1 MKNLI
6 AACLFLSSACAAPL
20 KESSPQLSSPMT
32 ASTPTSSTSAL
43 APSLTVSGNP
53 QIFTLKNGLT
63 VIVEEDH
70 HAPVASVQAWCC
82 TGSIDEGK
90 WLGAGLS
97 HILEHMLFKGT
108 GTRPPGKIAEE
119 IQGQGGYLNAYT
131 SFDRTVFWTD
141 IPAAGVSKALDVF
154 SDAVM
159 NASLPPEEYKKE
171 QEVIRREFAMGD
183 DDPDRKSS
191 ELLFTTA
198 FQVSPYRY
206 PIIGYRE
213 VYDQLTREDVMEYF
227 KKRYVPNNLCFVI
240 VGDVDATVVH
250 QQLDTFF
257 EKYPRKALE
266 PVLVQKEPA
275 QLGMKVARKTFP
287 TELSRVS
294 LAWKAPG
301 VTHPKAP
308 ALEVLGNILGSGH
321 SSILNQEIREKKQLV
336 YQIGAGFY
344 GLNASEGLLYVNAI
358 AAPEKRETAETET
371 LAELDKVVELGV
383 TQQQLEKAKK
393 SLLADQLHT
402 LTTVHGRAQD
412 YGSNWL
418 ETGNPIFGK
427 EYLAA
432 IQRVTLNDVNQVA
445 KQFLVREHLT
455 ITSLDPESTLSK
467 DDQKKNSSPKIEQRE
482 VKKIV
487 LPNGLRLL
495 LCEDH
500 RLPLVSIMGM
510 FRGGLLAENANNNG
524 VTDLLASTL
533 IKGTKNRNAQNIA
546 DTIEQV
552 GGSIGAS
559 AGNNSFSVSVGVMK
573 PDFALGLNLLAE
585 VLTEAT
591 FPVEEIEHEKMA
603 QLAAIQAEDD
613 QLLAVTQRLLKEKLY
628 GAHPYSRRILGTKET
643 VPALNRE
650 LVEEFYKKLTV
661 GKNGVVAIFGDINA
675 EEVVKVATQAFEK
688 MPAGELALQN
698 PPNPTSLR
706 TAINASKA
714 EPKEQAV
721 VVKGFLTAPI
731 TSPDRPALELIDA
744 ACSDLG
750 SRFFLRI
757 REKQSLAYYVGAS
770 SSMGLAPGAFVFY
783 MGTDPT
789 KLEHAQHEFDDEI
802 QNVAKNGLTQEEL
815 ATAQQKLLG
824 ADAMAIQSN
833 AGLMLRCASEELV
846 GLGFDHYLHRADEIK
861 DVTLEKLNAVI
872 KKYIDTPG
880 SVEAIVAPAAALKDP
895 SVPIPVK

>member
-1 MKNLI
+1 MKTI
-6 AACLFLSSACAAPL
+6 ITACLLVSTAWTAVVKEPSSQPPSSMPSQSSA
-20 KESSPQLSSPMT
+20 
-32 ASTPTSSTSAL
+32 PTT
-43 APSLTVSGNP
+43 PSLLTISGNP
-53 QIFTLKNGLT
+53 QVFTLKNGLT

-70 HAPVASVQAWCC
+70 HAPVASVQVWCC
-82 TGSIDEGK
+82 TGSVDEAK
-90 WLGAGLS
+90 LLGAGLS

-108 GTRPPGKIAEE
+108 ATRPPGKIAEE

-141 IPAAGVSKALDVF
+141 IPAPGVSKALDVF
-154 SDAVM
+154 ADAVM
-159 NASLPPEEYKKE
+159 NAALPPDEYVKE

-191 ELLFTTA
+191 ELLFATA
-198 FQVSPYRY
+198 FQVSPYRH
-206 PIIGYRE
+206 PVIGYRE

-227 KKRYVPNNLCFVI
+227 KKRYVPNNLCFVV
-240 VGDVDATVVH
+240 VGDVDAATVH
-250 QQLDTFF
+250 QQLASFF

-266 PVLVQKEPA
+266 PVLVEKEPA

-287 TELSRVS
+287 TELSRLN

-301 VTHPKAP
+301 VTDPKAP
-308 ALEVLGNILGSGH
+308 VLEVLGNILGAGN
-321 SSILNQEIREKKQLV
+321 SSILNQEVREKKQLV

-344 GLNASEGLLYVNAI
+344 GLNANEGLLYVSAM
-358 AAPEKRETAETET
+358 AAPEKREAAE
-371 LAELDKVVELGV
+371 AEILSQLDNVVQHGV
-383 TQQQLEKAKK
+383 TQEELEKAKNG
-393 SLLADQLHT
+393 LLADHLCN

-418 ETGNPIFGK
+418 ETSNPTFGK
-427 EYLAA
+427 EYLDA
-432 IQRVTLNDVNQVA
+432 IQRVTLEEVKQA
-445 KQFLVREHLT
+445 AAQFLVHDHLT
-455 ITSLDPESTLSK
+455 ITSLDPENVPLKS
-467 DDQKKNSSPKIEQRE
+467 DQKKESDKKRDQRE
-482 VKKIV
+482 VKKVV
-487 LPNGLRLL
+487 LSNGLRLL
-495 LCEDH
+495 ICEDH
-500 RLPLVSIMGM
+500 RLPLISMMGV
-510 FRGGLLAENANNNG
+510 FRGGLLAESAKENG

-533 IKGTKNRNAQNIA
+533 IKGTKNRNAKNIA

-591 FPVEEIEHEKMA
+591 FPKEEVEHEKMA

-613 QLLAVTQRLLKEKLY
+613 QMLSVTQRLLKEKLY
-628 GAHPYSRRILGTKET
+628 GTHPYSRRILGTKET
-643 VPALNRE
+643 VPSLNRE
-650 LVEEFYKKLTV
+650 MIEEFYKKLTV
-661 GKNGVVAIFGDINA
+661 GKNGVIAIFGDINA
-675 EEVVKVATQAFEK
+675 EDAVKMATQAFEK

-698 PPNPTSLR
+698 PPSPTPL
-706 TAINASKA
+706 TTTIDVSKE

-750 SRFFLRI
+750 SRFFIRI

-783 MGTDPT
+783 MGTDPK
-789 KLEHAQHEFDDEI
+789 KLAHARSEFDDEI
-802 QNVAKNGLTQEEL
+802 HHVAQDGLTQEEL
-815 ATAQQKLLG
+815 ATAKQKVLG
-824 ADAMAIQSN
+824 ADAMAMQSN
-833 AGLMLRCASEELV
+833 AGLAVRCASEELV
-846 GLGFDHYLHRADEIK
+846 GLGFAHYLHRADEINE
-861 DVTLEKLNAVI
+861 VTLEKLNAVV
-872 KKYIDTPG
+872 KKYIAVPG
-880 SVEAIVAPAAALKDP
+880 SVEAVVAPAAALKTQSAP
-895 SVPIPVK
+895 APAK

>member
-6 AACLFLSSACAAPL
+6 ATCFVISTIFTAAATPPQPLPSMSAP
-20 KESSPQLSSPMT
+20 
-32 ASTPTSSTSAL
+32 ASPTSSTNTNATSA
-43 APSLTVSGNP
+43 LTVSGNP
-53 QIFTLKNGLT
+53 QVFTLKNGLT

-82 TGSIDEGK
+82 TGSIDENK

-108 GTRPPGKIAEE
+108 ATRPPGKIAEE
-119 IQGQGGYLNAYT
+119 IQAQGGYLNAYT

-141 IPAAGVSKALDVF
+141 IPAAGVSKAVDVF
-154 SDAVM
+154 ADAVM
-159 NASLPPEEYKKE
+159 NASLPPDEYVKE

-191 ELLFTTA
+191 ELLFSTA
-198 FQVSPYRY
+198 FQVSPYRH
-206 PIIGYRE
+206 PIIGYRA

-240 VGDVDATVVH
+240 VGDVDAAAVH
-250 QQLDTFF
+250 QQLDSFF

-266 PVLVQKEPA
+266 PVLVEKEPP

-287 TELSRVS
+287 TELSRVN

-301 VTHPKAP
+301 VTDPKAP
-308 ALEVLGNILGSGH
+308 ALEVLGNILGSGN
-321 SSILNQEIREKKQLV
+321 SSILNQEVREKKQLV
-336 YQIGAGFY
+336 FQVGGGFY
-344 GLNASEGLLYVNAI
+344 GLNASEGLLFVNAVVD
-358 AAPEKRETAETET
+358 PKKREAAEAEI
-371 LAELDKVVELGV
+371 LAQINNVAEHGV
-383 TQQQLEKAKK
+383 TQQELEKAKK
-393 SLLADQLHT
+393 SLLSDHLCT

-418 ETGNPIFGK
+418 ETGNPTFGK
-427 EYLAA
+427 EYLNA
-432 IQRVTLNDVNQVA
+432 IQRVTVEEVNQAA
-445 KQFLVREHLT
+445 KQFLVQDHLT
-455 ITSLDPESTLSK
+455 ITSLDPENKPPK
-467 DDQKKNSSPKIEQRE
+467 DDQKKEMTKKMDQRE
-482 VKKIV
+482 VKKVV

-495 LCEDH
+495 ICEDH
-500 RLPLVSIMGM
+500 RLPLISMMGV
-510 FRGGLLAENANNNG
+510 FRGGLLAENAKNNG

-533 IKGTKNRNAQNIA
+533 VKGTKNRSAQNIA

-552 GGSIGAS
+552 GGSIGAN

-591 FPVEEIEHEKMA
+591 FPAEEIEHEKMA

-613 QLLAVTQRLLKEKLY
+613 QMLSMTQRLLKEKLY
-628 GAHPYSRRILGTKET
+628 GTHPYSRRILGTKET
-643 VPALNRE
+643 VPGLNRE
-650 LVEEFYKKLTV
+650 MVEEFYKKYAV
-661 GKNGVVAIFGDINA
+661 GKNGVIAIFGDINA
-675 EEVVKVATQAFEK
+675 EEATKLAAQAFEK

-698 PPNPTSLR
+698 PPEPQPLTK
-706 TAINASKA
+706 TIDVSKN
-714 EPKEQAV
+714 ENKEQAI

-757 REKQSLAYYVGAS
+757 REKQSLAYFVGAS

-783 MGTDPT
+783 MGTDPK
-789 KLEHAQHEFDDEI
+789 KLDHAKSEFDDEI
-802 QNVAKNGLTQEEL
+802 QHVAKDGLTQEEL
-815 ATAQQKLLG
+815 RTAKQKILG

-833 AGLMLRCASEELV
+833 AGLMLRCASEELM
-846 GLGFDHYLHRADEIK
+846 GLGFDHYLQRINEVN
-861 DVTLEKLNAVI
+861 DVTLEKLNAVV
-872 KKYIDTPG
+872 KKYIAVPG
-880 SVEAIVAPAAALKDP
+880 SVEAVVAPKGATTGDRL
-895 SVPIPVK
+895 